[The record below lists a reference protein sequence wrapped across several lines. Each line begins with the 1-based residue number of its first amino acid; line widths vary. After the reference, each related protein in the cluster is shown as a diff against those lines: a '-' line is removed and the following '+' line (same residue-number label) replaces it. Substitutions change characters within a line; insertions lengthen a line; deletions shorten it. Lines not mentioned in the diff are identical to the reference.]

1 MDRATIGPILKK
13 RREKEGLTIRQV
25 AAKLDLAPG
34 TISNMER
41 GLPNVMKEKFIDYAK
56 FLEIEEELFGIVSK
70 EKEKERRYEK
80 RLAELEYIASINPE
94 KTLTYLDE
102 IHNDLTNQKRGKLV
116 TMVHFLRGICHF
128 NLKNWDAAT
137 EHFEQVV
144 EHVTEAQ
151 EGSPLKKM
159 NLLSAAYNHLGII
172 VYFRDYNL
180 IKALEYTQK
189 GIDSFIHNEQRL
201 HHYYL
206 LLMNRPIY
214 LEEMNENEKA
224 LQATKDLEKEIFRLD
239 TSNILDNI
247 KLKILVQLHDFYATI
262 YNNLGLQEEA
272 LSHAFQ
278 GVKIAWI
285 NQKYDRLFSLWT
297 TIGKIYTELGDI
309 QIAKTY
315 YQLALDIEKK
325 VKHEKHLSFA
335 YTNLSEMLLKE
346 GKWEKS
352 KQFAQKALN
361 IGKNHPQKLLYI
373 KALLSLGKW
382 YITKEEY
389 QNGLETLQA
398 AEEICRKYQFKKE
411 RISIV
416 ANICTCY
423 NGLNDQENYNKYTAL
438 LHKLITS

>member
-1 MDRATIGPILKK
+1 MG
-13 RREKEGLTIRQV
+13 
-25 AAKLDLAPG
+25 
-34 TISNMER
+34 
-41 GLPNVMKEKFIDYAK
+41 
-56 FLEIEEELFGIVSK
+56 
-70 EKEKERRYEK
+70 
-80 RLAELEYIASINPE
+80 
-94 KTLTYLDE
+94 
-102 IHNDLTNQKRGKLV
+102 
-116 TMVHFLRGICHF
+116 
-128 NLKNWDAAT
+128 
-137 EHFEQVV
+137 
-144 EHVTEAQ
+144 
-151 EGSPLKKM
+151 
-159 NLLSAAYNHLGII
+159 
-172 VYFRDYNL
+172 
-180 IKALEYTQK
+180 
-189 GIDSFIHNEQRL
+189 
-201 HHYYL
+201 
-206 LLMNRPIY
+206 
-214 LEEMNENEKA
+214 NEKA